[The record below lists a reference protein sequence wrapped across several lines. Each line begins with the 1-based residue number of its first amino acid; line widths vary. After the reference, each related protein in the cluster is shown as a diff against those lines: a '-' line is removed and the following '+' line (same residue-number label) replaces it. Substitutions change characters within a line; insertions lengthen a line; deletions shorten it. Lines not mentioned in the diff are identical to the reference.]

1 MNDRTYQMASQGA
14 IFCALSA
21 RFKLK
26 HTIGSRLLPP
36 FGNSE
41 QFSCAFIESIRLADH
56 SKDAHIK
63 QETLQTVYYFDT
75 ILLNPWKNAQMSKY
89 QTLHQ
94 PVLYKIIA
102 KHETSS
108 LQVWTQRR
116 SRETLRKNIVTKFY
130 KIKCKSRNKFVEKCV
145 S

>member
-41 QFSCAFIESIRLADH
+41 QFSCAFIESIRLADY

-63 QETLQTVYYFDT
+63 QETLQNVYFFDT

-94 PVLYKIIA
+94 PMLYKIIA

-108 LQVWTQRR
+108 LQMWTQRQLK
-116 SRETLRKNIVTKFY
+116 EILRKNNVTRFY
-130 KIKCKSRNKFVEKCV
+130 KINCKFMNEFVEKCV